1 MKHYEFAWNNP
12 MNKKIYAQGWL
23 PDEHPKAVMIL
34 IHGMGEHSSRYQ
46 HVSEFLTSN
55 NYAVLSCDRVGH
67 GKSEGKRGH
76 VDKYDYLL
84 DDIVKL
90 QSEAEKKF
98 PGIPVILYG
107 HSMGGGLVLNYLI
120 KNPDNGFKA
129 VVASAPALLLAFE
142 PPAFKLTLGKI
153 MRGIYPGFTQKNEI
167 NPDHLSRDKEIV
179 EKYIQDPLVHNLIS
193 AETALGLI
201 DWGKNAIE
209 KLKKVDIPVLL
220 MHGDADQLTSHKGTE
235 IFAKNAQGDV
245 TLKIWYDMYH
255 EIHNE
260 LEKQSVLDYM
270 LEWMDSKLN

>member
-1 MKHYEFAWNNP
+1 MQHYEFSWKNP
-12 MNKKIYAQGWL
+12 MNKKIFAQGWL
-23 PDEHPKAVMIL
+23 PDNQTKAVMIL
-34 IHGMGEHSSRYQ
+34 IHGMGEHSSRYE
-46 HVSEFLTSN
+46 HVAEFLCSKG
-55 NYAVLSCDRVGH
+55 YAVLSCDRVGH
-67 GKSEGKRGH
+67 GKSEGRRGH

-84 DDIVKL
+84 DDIIKL

-98 PGIPVILYG
+98 PGTPVILYG

-142 PPAFKLTLGKI
+142 PPALKLSLGKI

-167 NPDHLSRDKEIV
+167 NPNHLSRDKEIV

-201 DWGKNAIE
+201 EWGKNAIE
-209 KLKKVDIPVLL
+209 RVKKVAIPVLL

-235 IFAKNAQGDV
+235 IFSKNAEGDV
-245 TLKIWYDMYH
+245 TLKIWLDMYH

-270 LEWMDSKLN
+270 LEWMDSKLK